1 MRSETIAALD
11 NPMPLLRLEVDEP
24 VLRMSFGVNTS
35 PFAGKDGKYLTSRHL
50 RDRLQKEILGNV
62 SIKIANT
69 ESTDIMEVAGRGEL
83 QLAVLIENM
92 RREGYEL
99 QVSRPE
105 VITKEVNGKKH
116 EPLESGTCD
125 VPDEY
130 VGASK

>member
-1 MRSETIAALD
+1 
-11 NPMPLLRLEVDEP
+11 
-24 VLRMSFGVNTS
+24 
-35 PFAGKDGKYLTSRHL
+35 
-50 RDRLQKEILGNV
+50 
-62 SIKIANT
+62 
-69 ESTDIMEVAGRGEL
+69 MEVAGRGEL

-130 VGASK
+130 VGAVTQALAPRKVASPIYDLAMPIARSSILKRHHVGLSVLGRYCLP